1 MLGRDE
7 SVARQQYRLQR
18 LATKAQA
25 ILASRTSQRLWLAS
39 VKSVS
44 AKQCKIY
51 EHLELVPHLQV
62 GHCHQHCHQG
72 FRQAQYIL
80 HWKQSLMQQTRLRGV
95 CSQAKLVMPKN
106 TNKTDRVYWIM
117 MRIHMLSQHHKG
129 LQQKLPVCKTPLTS
143 FVDLCEGAGKLGMHK
158 TQQQALKLKTNLR
171 SCICCCVTMH
181 SKYAG
186 RFTANLKPQRLI
198 CSTCSQKQGQQVCDN
213 AFKICC
219 DINS

>member
-129 LQQKLPVCKTPLTS
+129 LQQKLPVCKHSAHKLCGPLWRCRQAGHAQNSTAS
-143 FVDLCEGAGKLGMHK
+143 PQAQDKPEKLHLLLCDH
-158 TQQQALKLKTNLR
+158 
-171 SCICCCVTMH
+171 
-181 SKYAG
+181 
-186 RFTANLKPQRLI
+186 
-198 CSTCSQKQGQQVCDN
+198 
-213 AFKICC
+213 AF
-219 DINS
+219 